1 MPELPEVEQAR
12 RFLERK
18 ALNRKILSVDVL
30 DDGVLQGIN
39 AVTFR
44 QDLTGRSMTIAGR
57 RGKQIFIGLDD
68 GSFLTIHL
76 GMTGD
81 LGIETGEIIP
91 RFSRIAFRFEGGTSL
106 FYSDQRKFGAVGIVG
121 SIDQFVKEH
130 GLGPD
135 ALCIGLSDFMERVS
149 GHRKAI
155 KSVLLDQG
163 VLSGVGN
170 LYADEVLF
178 QARVHPATSADS
190 LSRRKLTEIYR
201 QIGDVL
207 RASIAVSSD
216 FVSLPDGFLLRARE
230 EGAECP
236 RGNGLLAMTKV
247 GGRTTI
253 YCPKCQ
259 RLK

>member
-12 RFLERK
+12 RFLERN
-18 ALNRKILSVDVL
+18 ALNRRILSVEVL
-30 DDGVLQGIN
+30 DGGVLQGID

-44 QDLTGRSMTIAGR
+44 QYLTGRSMTIAGR
-57 RGKQIFIGLDD
+57 RGKQMFIGLDD

-81 LGIETGEIIP
+81 LEIESGEIIP
-91 RFSRIAFRFEGGTSL
+91 RYSRIAFRLEGGINL
-106 FYSDQRKFGAVGIVG
+106 FYSDQRKFGAIGIVG
-121 SIDQFVKEH
+121 SVDQFVNDH

-135 ALCIGLSDFMERVS
+135 ALCIGLSDFIERVS
-149 GHRKAI
+149 RHKKAI
-155 KSVLLDQG
+155 KSVLLDQS

-178 QARVHPATSADS
+178 QSRVHPATRADS
-190 LSRRKLTEIYR
+190 ISRKKMNELYR
-201 QIGDVL
+201 QMGVVL

-216 FVSLPDGFLLRARE
+216 FTSLPGGLLLRKRE

-236 RGNGLLAMTKV
+236 RGNGLLVSTTV

-253 YCPKCQ
+253 FCPQCQ
-259 RLK
+259 RSK